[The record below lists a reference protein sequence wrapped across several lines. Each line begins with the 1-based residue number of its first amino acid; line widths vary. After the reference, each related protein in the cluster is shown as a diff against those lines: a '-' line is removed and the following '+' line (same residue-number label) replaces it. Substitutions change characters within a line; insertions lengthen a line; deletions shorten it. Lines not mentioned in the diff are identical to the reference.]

1 MTHFFLGEDIQGP
14 VSRTYRVYI
23 HKFRFFYILRD
34 SNGERKPVYG
44 LNRHPDST
52 WYDFG
57 GDGII
62 DYVVG
67 RDTTINN
74 LEKLKEID

>member
-23 HKFRFFYILRD
+23 HKFRFFYTLRD
-34 SNGERKPVYG
+34 SNGELEPVYG